1 VVDYLHVASHKT
13 TSVCVRHIWVCDAGI
28 SIRRTLK
35 VDFEAFVT
43 MSPGMERPA
52 SRNLGRQSRLKPHDC
67 TNTVRCNDNHLSVQ
81 CFRAFPSPVPNPW
94 IVPICRHW
102 SLHTRGSHPSIVTA
116 AGMTHTVQLGRSTS
130 NKACLLEYLLHIER
144 NDQAY
149 YALSLLLLFKAYMK
163 KLSALNI
170 VRPEV
175 LWSCITPT
183 PELLLETWGNQN
195 FPKALFRQETPGQVR
210 FHQSD
215 LLLVPT
221 STKNGNRH
229 GQHSRSAWDVVLL
242 HRLPR
247 VH

>member
-1 VVDYLHVASHKT
+1 MFP
-13 TSVCVRHIWVCDAGI
+13 C
-28 SIRRTLK
+28 
-35 VDFEAFVT
+35 
-43 MSPGMERPA
+43 
-52 SRNLGRQSRLKPHDC
+52 
-67 TNTVRCNDNHLSVQ
+67 LSVPGSEPRD
-81 CFRAFPSPVPNPW
+81 CPDLPALESPYPRKSSVHCDC
-94 IVPICRHW
+94 CRHDAY
-102 SLHTRGSHPSIVTA
+102 RA
-116 AGMTHTVQLGRSTS
+116 AWQI
-130 NKACLLEYLLHIER
+130 NIEQACLLEYLLHIER

-221 STKNGNRH
+221 STKNGNRR